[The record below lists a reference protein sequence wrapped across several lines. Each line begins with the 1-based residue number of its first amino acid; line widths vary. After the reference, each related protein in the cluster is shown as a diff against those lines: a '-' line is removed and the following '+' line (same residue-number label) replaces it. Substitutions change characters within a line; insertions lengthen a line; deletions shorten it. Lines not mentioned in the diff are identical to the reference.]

1 MGLALSLP
9 FGRVPFRFA
18 GPTEKLDICRHL
30 AGKLRALLDKLKAQ
44 LRLIARQPF
53 DRLIGRFAV
62 GLDDFDCRSVRR
74 RGSKPMMELK
84 LGLSVTNRERN
95 RSCLC

>member
-1 MGLALSLP
+1 MDWPSSPSGAIL
-9 FGRVPFRFA
+9 FRFA